1 MELMADAIS
10 THVYMIYCLLA
21 IIVFNFTMILF
32 SSSFMGLAKKL
43 RFMTPLFH
51 FFNAC
56 IAYTGAIVSAYV
68 HDMSPTVILMIACSI
83 FVMILEIK
91 RYKKMRVITSDNIEA
106 QFEFKLFAR
115 KIYMIEFGA
124 IIFVYIISKIF

>member
-1 MELMADAIS
+1 MELMSDAIV
-10 THVYMIYCLLA
+10 THVYMIYCLLG
-21 IIVFNFTMILF
+21 IIVFNFLTILF
-32 SSSFMGLAKKL
+32 SSNFISLAKKL

-68 HDMSPTVILMIACSI
+68 HDLSPTVILMIACSI
-83 FVMILEIK
+83 FIMILEIK
-91 RYKKMRVITSDNIEA
+91 RYKKMRVITSENIQA
-106 QFEFKLFAR
+106 QFEFKLYGR
-115 KIYMIEFGA
+115 KIYMIEFSA

>member
-1 MELMADAIS
+1 MELMSDAIV
-10 THVYMIYCLLA
+10 THVYMIYCLLG
-21 IIVFNFTMILF
+21 IIVFNFLTVLF
-32 SSSFMGLAKKL
+32 SSNYIGLAKKL

-68 HDMSPTVILMIACSI
+68 HDLSPTVVLMIATTI
-83 FVMILEIK
+83 FIMVLEIK

-106 QFEFKLFAR
+106 QFQFKLFAR
-115 KIYMIEFGA
+115 KIYLVEFSA
-124 IIFVYIISKIF
+124 IVAVYIISKIF